1 MLSYDDLRP
10 YQGSRKLAETRDLK
24 KSESFSVSNKIF
36 LSHRHDD
43 KDWVASVV
51 AYLSDHGIDVYIDS
65 NDPSAPKKTSVET
78 AKLIQKRISECKK
91 FLVLAS
97 PGSIDS
103 KWIPWELGYA
113 DHAKSLKNIVIIP
126 VGPSNNWLSRE
137 YFNLYDVALMDNN
150 HELSVFKPGANSNGM
165 KLKHWV
171 NQ

>member
-10 YQGSRKLAETRDLK
+10 YQGSRKLAEARDLK

-91 FLVLAS
+91 FLVLALTS
-97 PGSIDS
+97 
-103 KWIPWELGYA
+103 A
-113 DHAKSLKNIVIIP
+113 
-126 VGPSNNWLSRE
+126 R
-137 YFNLYDVALMDNN
+137 
-150 HELSVFKPGANSNGM
+150 
-165 KLKHWV
+165 
-171 NQ
+171 